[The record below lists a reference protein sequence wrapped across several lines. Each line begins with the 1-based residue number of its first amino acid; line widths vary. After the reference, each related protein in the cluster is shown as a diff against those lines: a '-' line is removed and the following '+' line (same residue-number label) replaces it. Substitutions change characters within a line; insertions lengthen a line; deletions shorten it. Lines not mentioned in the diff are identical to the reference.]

1 MQSRVPMVQIKV
13 TLYRVRPEIWRRLL
27 VPANARLDWLHAVL
41 QVAMGWNNSH
51 LHRFNVNGRLYSN
64 TQYHF
69 AEYEDDPVILE
80 EADFKLGDVVYG
92 EGAIFSYEYDFGD
105 DWQHQVVVERLLP
118 PDSGAPRAALSTE
131 GQRACPPE
139 DCGGCWGYEE
149 LLSALRNQR
158 HPEHAR
164 MRQWLGREFDAEA
177 FDIAHTN
184 LWLRKLPWPHVSVP
198 QLGRVLTGRDKAP

>member
-1 MQSRVPMVQIKV
+1 MLQIEV

-105 DWQHQVVVERLLP
+105 DWQHQMVVDRVLP
-118 PDSGAPRAALSTE
+118 PDSGVPRAALCTD

-139 DCGGCWGYEE
+139 DCGGSWGYEE
-149 LLSALRNQR
+149 LLSALRNRR

-164 MRQWLGREFDAEA
+164 MRQWVGREFDAEA
-177 FDIAHTN
+177 FDIAYTN

-198 QLGRVLTGRDKAP
+198 QLGRVLTGRDKAS

>member
-1 MQSRVPMVQIKV
+1 MLQIEV

-64 TQYHF
+64 THHHF

-80 EADFKLGDVVYG
+80 EADFNLGDVVYG
-92 EGAIFSYEYDFGD
+92 EGALFSYEYDFGD
-105 DWQHQVVVERLLP
+105 DWQHQVVVERVLP
-118 PDSGAPRAALSTE
+118 SDSGVPRAALCTD

-139 DCGGCWGYEE
+139 DCGGSWGYEE
-149 LLSALRNQR
+149 LLSALRNRR

-164 MRQWLGREFDAEA
+164 MRPWVGREFDAEA
-177 FDIAHTN
+177 FDIAYTN

-198 QLGRVLTGRDKAP
+198 QLGRVLAGRDKAP

>member
-1 MQSRVPMVQIKV
+1 MLQIEV
-13 TLYRVRPEIWRRLL
+13 TLYRVRPEIRRRLL

-64 TQYHF
+64 TQHHF

-105 DWQHQVVVERLLP
+105 DWQHQMVVERVLP
-118 PDSGAPRAALSTE
+118 PDSGVPRAALCTD

-139 DCGGCWGYEE
+139 DCGGSWGYEE
-149 LLSALRNQR
+149 LLSALRNRR

-164 MRQWLGREFDAEA
+164 MREWVGREFDAEA

-184 LWLRKLPWPHVSVP
+184 LWLGKLPWPHVSVS
-198 QLGRVLTGRDKAP
+198 QLGRVLAGRDKAP

>member
-1 MQSRVPMVQIKV
+1 MLQIEV
-13 TLYRVRPEIWRRLL
+13 TLYRVRPEIRRRLL

-64 TQYHF
+64 TQHHF

-92 EGAIFSYEYDFGD
+92 EGALFSYEYDFGD
-105 DWQHQVVVERLLP
+105 DWQHQVVVERVLP
-118 PDSGAPRAALSTE
+118 PDSGVPRAALCTD

-139 DCGGCWGYEE
+139 DCGGSWGYEE
-149 LLSALRNQR
+149 LLSALRNRR

-164 MRQWLGREFDAEA
+164 MRQWVGREFDAEA

-198 QLGRVLTGRDKAP
+198 QLGRVLTGRDKAS

>member
-1 MQSRVPMVQIKV
+1 MLQIEV
-13 TLYRVRPEIWRRLL
+13 TLYRVRPEIRRRLL

-64 TQYHF
+64 TQHHF

-92 EGAIFSYEYDFGD
+92 EGALFSYEYDFGD
-105 DWQHQVVVERLLP
+105 DWQHQVVVERVLP
-118 PDSGAPRAALSTE
+118 PDSGVPRAALCTD

-139 DCGGCWGYEE
+139 DCGGSWGYEE
-149 LLSALRNQR
+149 LLSALRNRR

-164 MRQWLGREFDAEA
+164 MRQWVGREFDAEA
-177 FDIAHTN
+177 FDIAYTN

-198 QLGRVLTGRDKAP
+198 QLGRVLTGRDKAS